1 MDSEIANATQY
12 EEVGEDVNKAE
23 KMSEAEI
30 DELLDE
36 TAREKAQQRA
46 PPATITA

>member
-1 MDSEIANATQY
+1 MDSEMANATQY

-23 KMSEAEI
+23 EMSEAET
-30 DELLDE
+30 DGLLDE
-36 TAREKAQQRA
+36 KARDKAQQKA

>member
-1 MDSEIANATQY
+1 MDSEMANATQY

-36 TAREKAQQRA
+36 KARDKAQQKA

>member
-1 MDSEIANATQY
+1 MANTTQY
-12 EEVGEDVNKAE
+12 EEVDEDVNKAE
-23 KMSEAEI
+23 KMSETEI

-36 TAREKAQQRA
+36 TAREKAQQRT

>member
-1 MDSEIANATQY
+1 MANATQY
-12 EEVGEDVNKAE
+12 EEVSEDVDKAE

-36 TAREKAQQRA
+36 KARDKAQQKA
-46 PPATITA
+46 PLATITA

>member
-1 MDSEIANATQY
+1 MANATQY
-12 EEVGEDVNKAE
+12 EEAGEEVNKAE

-30 DELLDE
+30 DGLLDE
-36 TAREKAQQRA
+36 KARDKAQQKA

>member
-1 MDSEIANATQY
+1 MDSEMANATQY

-36 TAREKAQQRA
+36 KARDKVQQKA